1 MAYADGYITVP
12 SDGIYYVYAQLLYG
26 VVDGQQYNMFDI
38 MVNRQSGSA
47 YALTRS
53 QNNGNYHSLYIG
65 RLLNLR
71 KGDQLSVKTSATY
84 YIYYNYDHSFFGA
97 FRLS

>member
-26 VVDGQQYNMFDI
+26 VVDGQQYNMFYI
-38 MVNRQSGSA
+38 VVNRQSRSA

-71 KGDQLSVKTSATY
+71 KGDQLSVETWTTY
-84 YIYYNYDHSFFGA
+84 YIYYNHDHSFFGA